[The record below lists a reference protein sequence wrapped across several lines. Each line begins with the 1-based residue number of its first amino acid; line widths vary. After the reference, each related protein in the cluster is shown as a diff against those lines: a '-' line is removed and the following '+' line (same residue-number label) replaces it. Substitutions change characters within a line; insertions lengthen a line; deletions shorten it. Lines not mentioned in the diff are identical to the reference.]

1 MPGITLDN
9 VQEKLWDR
17 EATTSNSMGSN
28 FYTRA
33 LRGAPSRSQPETPM
47 PPDRM
52 TGFNPGPWNPHPG
65 LSIWCVPG
73 KRFATYYA
81 IFLSENMWQYRKEWM
96 ERWFVSRWHGSQIIW
111 HKTGMSQ
118 HCHLTQPHANTWLC
132 KYVSNNIMLS
142 ETYFQLLCVKY
153 NIQECS

>member
-1 MPGITLDN
+1 MP
-9 VQEKLWDR
+9 
-17 EATTSNSMGSN
+17 
-28 FYTRA
+28 
-33 LRGAPSRSQPETPM
+33 PSRSQPETPM

-52 TGFNPGPWNPHPG
+52 TGFNLGPCNPHPD

-96 ERWFVSRWHGSQIIW
+96 GMWFVSRWHGSQIIW

-118 HCHLTQPHANTWLC
+118 HCHLTHPHTNTWLC

-142 ETYFQLLCVKY
+142 ETYFPIVCMRYIMQGDVHKNAMTILKCKHATTLIISRVQTCLPGS
-153 NIQECS
+153 E